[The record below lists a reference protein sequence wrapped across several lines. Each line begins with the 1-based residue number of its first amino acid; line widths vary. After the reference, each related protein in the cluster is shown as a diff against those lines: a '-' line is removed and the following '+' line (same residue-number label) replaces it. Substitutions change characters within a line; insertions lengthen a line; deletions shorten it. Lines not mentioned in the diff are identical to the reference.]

1 MVQHRSPLSNRLVTH
16 SVMGYPIHKGVIT
29 IWLSNEHLYLIG
41 FDHQTYG
48 QAHWLS
54 RSKSRLVTN
63 RGYDCDM
70 IGYILGKP
78 AGSIHVD
85 VYSPASL

>member
-1 MVQHRSPLSNRLVTH
+1 MVQYRSSLSNRLVTP
-16 SVMGYPIHKGVIT
+16 SVMGYPIDTGVIT
-29 IWLSNEHLYLIG
+29 IWLSNEHPYLIG

-48 QAHWLS
+48 QAHWLN
-54 RSKSRLVTN
+54 RSKSRLVTK

-70 IGYILGKP
+70 IGYILGQP
-78 AGSIHVD
+78 AGSMYVD

>member
-1 MVQHRSPLSNRLVTH
+1 MQTKGCRPSSTGTTSEV
-16 SVMGYPIHKGVIT
+16 VMDIP
-29 IWLSNEHLYLIG
+29 N
-41 FDHQTYG
+41 QTYG

-70 IGYILGKP
+70 IGYILGQP

-85 VYSPASL
+85 VYSPASW